1 MSSKTGG
8 RDHADGTALDALYRE
23 HSAWLVRRL
32 RRVLGRHAD
41 AAEDIAHDAYLRIA
55 RYAADE
61 AGRHPRAL
69 LGTVGL
75 NLSRDYVRRAGHRQ
89 SFVERNA
96 GHGFARTEAS
106 QESDLA
112 LRDAIL
118 SLPPLYRDAFL
129 MSRFTPLT
137 NKEIGAR
144 LNISVKTV
152 EWRISRAVEICAAHV
167 LQEGED
173 R

>member
-1 MSSKTGG
+1 MSSDTGW
-8 RDHADGTALDALYRE
+8 DPPDGAGLEALYRE
-23 HSAWLVRRL
+23 HSTWLVRRL

-41 AAEDIAHDAYLRIA
+41 AAEDIAQDAYIRIA
-55 RYAADE
+55 RYATDD

-69 LGTVGL
+69 LGTVGV
-75 NLSRDYVRRAGHRQ
+75 NLSYDYMRRIGRAQR
-89 SFVERNA
+89 
-96 GHGFARTEAS
+96 FAEDSARRGDASTPACQEA
-106 QESDLA
+106 DLA

-137 NKEIGAR
+137 NKEIGTR

-152 EWRISRAVEICAAHV
+152 EWRISRAVEMCATHIDH
-167 LQEGED
+167 EGED